1 MFVICL
7 SPLSNLNIF
16 VVRLDL
22 VGLDWVGLN
31 SPNIGGSRRHVYRG
45 LFRADLNTRNISFS
59 STEKKNG

>member
-22 VGLDWVGLN
+22 VGLDWVELN

-45 LFRADLNTRNISFS
+45 LFTLERT
-59 STEKKNG
+59 

>member
-16 VVRLDL
+16 VVRSDL
-22 VGLDWVGLN
+22 VGLDWVGL

-45 LFRADLNTRNISFS
+45 LFTLLGRT
-59 STEKKNG
+59 

>member
-45 LFRADLNTRNISFS
+45 LFTLGRT
-59 STEKKNG
+59 

>member
-7 SPLSNLNIF
+7 STLSNLNIF

-31 SPNIGGSRRHVYRG
+31 SPSIGGSRRHVYRG
-45 LFRADLNTRNISFS
+45 LFTLGRT
-59 STEKKNG
+59 

>member
-1 MFVICL
+1 MFDICL

-31 SPNIGGSRRHVYRG
+31 SPNIGGRPSRRHVYRG
-45 LFRADLNTRNISFS
+45 LFTLGRTY
-59 STEKKNG
+59 EM